1 MWDIIIIA
9 VVALTPVILVVLYFA
24 EEENSK
30 NKQASVILKVIR
42 KCVTFV
48 LKCLSVL
55 LAGDTKYVTES
66 DRTVRK
72 DMTGVDNA

>member
-30 NKQASVILKVIR
+30 NKQASVILKAIR
-42 KCVTFV
+42 KCVTSV
-48 LKCLSVL
+48 LKYLSVL

-66 DRTVRK
+66 DKTVRK
-72 DMTGVDNA
+72 DITGVDNA

>member
-42 KCVTFV
+42 K
-48 LKCLSVL
+48 
-55 LAGDTKYVTES
+55 YVTES

-72 DMTGVDNA
+72 DITGVDNA